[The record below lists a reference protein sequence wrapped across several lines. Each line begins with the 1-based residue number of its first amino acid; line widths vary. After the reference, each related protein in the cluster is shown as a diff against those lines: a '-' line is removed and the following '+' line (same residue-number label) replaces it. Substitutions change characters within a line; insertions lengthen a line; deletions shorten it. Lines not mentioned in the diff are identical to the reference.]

1 MASAASLERT
11 TVAAY
16 VLPFAVFIGFLAVN
30 PVLPVPQWARFFME
44 AAVIVTVSRHALAAM
59 PTRPLFSI
67 LLGIAVFIIWIG
79 PDQIYPAYRSL
90 PLFSNAVIGHATAT
104 TTLPQRTNA
113 FFLTFRILNSVIAVP
128 ILEELFWRGFLMR
141 WLIGRDF
148 RTIPLGTWSAEAFWI
163 VALLFASEHGP
174 YWDVGLITGVIY
186 NWWMLR
192 TRNLWNC
199 IIAHAVTN
207 ACLAAWV
214 IGAGQWQ
221 YWL

>member
-1 MASAASLERT
+1 MALTPSIERS

-30 PVLPVPQWARFFME
+30 ALYPVPQWARFFVEM
-44 AAVIVTVSRHALAAM
+44 AIILSVSRAVLADR
-59 PTRPLFSI
+59 PTRPAVSI
-67 LLGIAVFIIWIG
+67 LLGAAVFAIWIG
-79 PDQIYPAYRSL
+79 PDLIYPAWRSL
-90 PLFSNAVIGHATAT
+90 PLFSNALIGHAVAT
-104 TTLPQRTNA
+104 TTIPQRHNLW
-113 FFLTFRILNSVIAVP
+113 FLVFRVLTSVVAVP

-148 RTIPLGTWSAEAFWI
+148 RLIPLGAWNAEAFWI

-174 YWDVGLITGVIY
+174 YWDVGLVTGVIY
-186 NWWMLR
+186 NWWMVR
-192 TRNLWNC
+192 TRNLWDC

-214 IGAGQWQ
+214 IGDGQWQ

>member
-1 MASAASLERT
+1 
-11 TVAAY
+11 
-16 VLPFAVFIGFLAVN
+16 LPFAIFMGFLAVN
-30 PVLPVPQWARFFME
+30 PVFPVPQWARFVLE
-44 AAVIVTVSRHALAAM
+44 AGVIAAVSRQALAAR
-59 PTRPLFSI
+59 PTRVAWSI
-67 LLGIAVFIIWIG
+67 LLGVAVFAIWIG

-90 PLFSNAVIGHATAT
+90 PLFSNAVTGHAIAT
-104 TTLPQRTNA
+104 TTLPQRHNA
-113 FFLTFRILNSVIAVP
+113 FFLTFRILNSVMAIP

-148 RTIPLGTWSAEAFWI
+148 RTVPLGAWSAEAFWI

-174 YWDVGLITGVIY
+174 YWDVGLIAGVIY

-192 TRNLWNC
+192 TRNLWDC

-221 YWL
+221 YWM